1 MIPSCQK
8 FVSSSRV
15 IYNFAVANQ
24 TRYVSA
30 RYYNQSS
37 SQLQYY
43 QSLRIHKDKSVPS
56 ILNNLLINHML
67 KYDWV
72 VDQGPKLFDLLY
84 AICGTRLA
92 NFLVNHTIGKVFTAG
107 ENLESVERY
116 LSSSNNKISYII
128 DYCSEAVEGIDDCE
142 KFYDE
147 NSSIFRQTVLE
158 CAKKPEKKNMIAIK
172 VSSLI
177 DMNLLKQINKARLN
191 IFEMFSKIG
200 QGKSIITLEQVFSHL
215 KEQGINMNEN
225 EQKQFIKGVLKFNKG
240 ETEIDEITWR
250 YRVQPIFMFETEL
263 NNNPAIKYMNNLN
276 EKHLFL
282 FEQFI
287 ERVKYFMDPALQN
300 KVCVMVD
307 AEQTY
312 LQWAIDSF
320 SEQMEAYYNQ
330 NQTLVYNTFQNYL
343 KQTKDRVDFELAKA
357 NKFKLNIGIKM
368 VRGAYM
374 VEESKLASDQA
385 KENPINDGYEA
396 TTAMIERNLEQL
408 ILNIRKSPT
417 KVFVASHNEK
427 TVEFVKEL
435 MHRHSI
441 PNQGGIYVLFAQLYG
456 LSDHVTYQLASEG
469 YRIYKYVPF
478 GKTEIM
484 IPYLMRR
491 AQETKKVLQSSTL
504 QTLLL
509 IDELKYRFYLK

>member
-8 FVSSSRV
+8 FMCSSKV

-24 TRYVSA
+24 TRY
-30 RYYNQSS
+30 SS

-191 IFEMFSKIG
+191 IFEMFYKISE
-200 QGKSIITLEQVFSHL
+200 GKSIITVEQVFSYL
-215 KEQGINMNEN
+215 KEQGINLNEN
-225 EQKQFIKGVLKFNKG
+225 EQKQFIKNVLKFNKN
-240 ETEIDEITWR
+240 EIEIDEITWR

-263 NNNPAIKYMNNLN
+263 NSNPAIKYFNNLN
-276 EKHLFL
+276 EKDLFL

-343 KQTKDRVDFELAKA
+343 KQTKERVDFELAKA

-374 VEESKLASDQA
+374 VEESKLAKEQG

-396 TTAMIERNLEQL
+396 TTSMIERNLEQL

-427 TVEFVKEL
+427 TVDFVKEL

-441 PNQGGIYVLFAQLYG
+441 PNQGDVLFAQLYG

-491 AQETKKVLQSSTL
+491 AQETKKVLQSSSL